1 MCRRFDSVSRH
12 ISLISGRVAKRLN
25 AADCKSAPSGSGV
38 RIPPLPYLYGHSLK
52 VELRS
57 PKPSVWV
64 QFLLPVFIVN
74 MAGVVKWLTHQIVAL
89 ACVGSIPITRLFY
102 IIGVQPSG
110 KARDFDSLMR
120 WFESSYPSLTLPAWR
135 NWQTRWTQNPVSAR
149 TCRFDPGR
157 RYCLSLEK
165 VLIHKA
171 FFDVFLYRTPNC
183 TPIIV
188 YP

>member
-12 ISLISGRVAKRLN
+12 NLIIGRVAKRLN

-38 RIPPLPYLYGHSLK
+38 RIPPLPLLQLRAQFKGRTK
-52 VELRS
+52 VS
-57 PKPSVWV
+57 KTFSVGSI
-64 QFLLPVFIVN
+64 PTARVN
-74 MAGVVKWLTHQIVAL
+74 RIMAGVVKWLTHQIVAL

-120 WFESSYPSLTLPAWR
+120 WFESSYPSYYLPAWR

-157 RYCLSLEK
+157 RYSMKDKVFRPCLFLLFVEFVTLSYLK
-165 VLIHKA
+165 LLVL
-171 FFDVFLYRTPNC
+171 
-183 TPIIV
+183 
-188 YP
+188 